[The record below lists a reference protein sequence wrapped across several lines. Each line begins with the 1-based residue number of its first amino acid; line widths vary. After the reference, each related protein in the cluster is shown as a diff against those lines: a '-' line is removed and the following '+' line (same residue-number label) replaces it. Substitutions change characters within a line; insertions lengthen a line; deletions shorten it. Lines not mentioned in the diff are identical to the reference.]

1 MSSLEE
7 EGQKIAE
14 RLGNGVTYGR
24 PWLPY
29 GPKGEFLGHFFH
41 DSAVTGTSFAAKTFE
56 EAKATLIKTR
66 KQFGAKPPVFSN
78 KPRVI
83 RNNPGNPLIAKEE
96 WDRAFFRVLPVASV
110 GLGVVSI
117 AVAIMTG
124 GRSASLA
131 QRVYY
136 QDGQYLVSVRY
147 PGQWYELRDF
157 VQPGDPDIAAVYSQI
172 GPDVWANLD
181 FVCRNISYRR
191 DRGEFW
197 QFPSETLAQEEG
209 DCEDSSLLLC
219 SLLQNATDAYV
230 VLGNYQG
237 YGHAWCQVGGDILET
252 TYTSARLVPDPE
264 DYCGYLYFNNRQV
277 IELWPGALQELFQVR
292 RHEATKLNLM
302 VAALQKEG

>member
-1 MSSLEE
+1 MSRLEE
-7 EGQKIAE
+7 EGQKVAE

-29 GPKGEFLGHFFH
+29 GPKGEFFGHFFL
-41 DSAVTGTSFAAKTFE
+41 DAVTGTSFVAKTFE
-56 EAKATLIKTR
+56 EAKAELTKTR
-66 KQFGAKPPVFSN
+66 KQFGARPPVFSN
-78 KPRVI
+78 
-83 RNNPGNPLIAKEE
+83 NPGNTLKAKEE
-96 WDRAFFRVLPVASV
+96 WDRAFLRVLPVVSL
-110 GLGVVSI
+110 GLGVASV
-117 AVAIMTG
+117 AVAIITV

-131 QRVYY
+131 QRVDY

-197 QFPSETLAQEEG
+197 QFPSETLAQGEG

-230 VLGNYQG
+230 VLGNYQD
-237 YGHAWCQVGGDILET
+237 YGHAWCQLGGQILET

-264 DYCGYLYFNNRQV
+264 NYCGYLYFNNRQV
-277 IELWPGALQELFQVR
+277 IELWPGALQEIFQVR

-302 VAALQKEG
+302 AAALQKEG